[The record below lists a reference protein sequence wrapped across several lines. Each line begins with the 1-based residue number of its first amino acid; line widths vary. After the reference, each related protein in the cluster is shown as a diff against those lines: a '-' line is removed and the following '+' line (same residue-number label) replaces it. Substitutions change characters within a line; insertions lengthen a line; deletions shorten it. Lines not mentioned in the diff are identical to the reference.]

1 VHLNPVMFL
10 QDLLLD
16 LLPKLPVMYL
26 AAAASSPSLLLETA
40 LAAAAA
46 SVAAVLA
53 AAAAAAAAGVAA
65 AAGAANS
72 HSRHPRTHCLCTLL
86 VYAPRPVLRARD
98 QAALC

>member
-1 VHLNPVMFL
+1 MFL

-53 AAAAAAAAGVAA
+53 AAAAAAGVAA